1 MIKIN
6 WGKIRRFVF
15 GLPLINIENTW
26 KNVPSV
32 ETATRQ
38 QLRSPV
44 IAFITGFNTALEVSL
59 SELLVGQ
66 LEGLND
72 NCRGFGYEGAGM
84 GLAVSDYA
92 RQKNLV
98 ATFLQGQG
106 AKYPELIYVGV
117 GCATAALKK
126 DLEQKLP
133 QIEPLQRWWIP
144 DGFGFFTGI
153 YKWED
158 SVEQQIVPAQVK
170 GYALRAFDRGLGRRM
185 WFALSGEPEI
195 IFEAIAK
202 FPESRQA
209 DLWSGVGLAS
219 TFAGGVERDT
229 LVKLKELA
237 GDYVS
242 YVALGSA
249 MAAKCRYTAGNI
261 VYHTNVACSVLCRMT
276 ASQVA
281 EIVVKTIEDLNIDP
295 NESLN
300 VKQPVFETMREN
312 VRSHFVKVAVTSQ
325 V

>member
-15 GLPLINIENTW
+15 GLPLVNIENTW

-32 ETATRQ
+32 ETSTRQ
-38 QLRSPV
+38 KLRPPV

-92 RQKNLV
+92 RNKTLV
-98 ATFLQGQG
+98 SNFLQGQG

-126 DLEQKLP
+126 DLVKKLP
-133 QIEPLQRWWIP
+133 QIEPMQRWWIP

-153 YKWED
+153 YQWED
-158 SVEQQIVPAQVK
+158 SVERQIVPAQVK

-185 WFALSGEPEI
+185 WFALSGESQTVAK
-195 IFEAIAK
+195 AIVK

-209 DLWSGVGLAS
+209 DLWSGIGLAS
-219 TFAGGVERDT
+219 TFAGGAERET

-237 GDYVS
+237 GDYAS
-242 YVALGSA
+242 YVALGST
-249 MAAKCRYTAGNI
+249 MAAKCRYTADNI
-261 VYHTNVACSVLCRMT
+261 VDYTNFACSILCGMT
-276 ASQVA
+276 ASQA
-281 EIVVKTIEDLNIDP
+281 GEIVTKVIEDINVDP
-295 NESLN
+295 QEPLN
-300 VKQPVFETMREN
+300 VKQPAFETMREN
-312 VRSHFVKVAVTSQ
+312 VRSHFVKVSVDASV
-325 V
+325 